1 MTTLQTIIKEEREA
15 FDDWLSNIDP
25 TGCIPNTEPILN
37 RLEKAMNKSAQWAL
51 ANTNLTIKTI
61 EHKGIKVTYEID
73 FDRKTVSLIER
84 DGNNWKPKRWT
95 FNDRKPEYLSSW
107 MIIMEAMQE
116 AVRQAKLELDLH
128 IEKET
133 DALTK
138 KVLNTQQNKV

>member
-37 RLEKAMNKSAQWAL
+37 RLEKAMNKSAQWSL

-61 EHKGIKVTYEID
+61 EHKGVTVTYAID
-73 FDRKTVSLIER
+73 FDHKTVSLVER
-84 DGNNWKPKRWT
+84 DGNDWQNKRWVFPERT
-95 FNDRKPEYLSSW
+95 PEYLDSW
-107 MIIMEAMQE
+107 IIIMEAMQE
-116 AVRQAKLELDLH
+116 AVRQAKSELDAH

-133 DALTK
+133 DALAE
-138 KVLNTQQNKV
+138 KVLEMKK

>member
-1 MTTLQTIIKEEREA
+1 MK
-15 FDDWLSNIDP
+15 
-25 TGCIPNTEPILN
+25 
-37 RLEKAMNKSAQWAL
+37 
-51 ANTNLTIKTI
+51 TNLTIKTI
-61 EHKGIKVTYEID
+61 EHKGVTVSYKID
-73 FDRKTVSLIER
+73 FDLRTVSLVEKN
-84 DGNNWKPKRWT
+84 GKNWQTKQWIFP
-95 FNDRKPEYLSSW
+95 DRTPEYLDSW